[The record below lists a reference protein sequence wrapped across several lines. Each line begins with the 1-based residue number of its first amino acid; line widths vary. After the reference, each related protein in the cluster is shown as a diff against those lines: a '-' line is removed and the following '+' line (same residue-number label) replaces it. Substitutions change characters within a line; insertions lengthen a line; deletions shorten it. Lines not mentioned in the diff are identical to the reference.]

1 MYLDST
7 ILFWKTQTLF
17 MKGVFFSKTVTKK
30 ALMIVEITILIKNN
44 RSWHKHSIQVTVGI
58 RTRLCPVGEIPNLQ
72 KQFHNHRRLIQS
84 PNSSLQLPQLNQ
96 FENYSSFHGLK
107 FGYVLLVHQQL

>member
-58 RTRLCPVGEIPNLQ
+58 RTRLCPVGNLE
-72 KQFHNHRRLIQS
+72 KHLHNHHRLIQS
-84 PNSSLQLPQLNQ
+84 PNSSLQWPQLNQ
-96 FENYSSFHGLK
+96 YENYSPFYGLK
-107 FGYVLLVHQQL
+107 FGFVPLVHEQL